1 MTPAERR
8 DPHMIN
14 GSRRKR
20 IAAGSGVRVQHVR
33 ALVKQFDQMRVMM
46 RSMANG
52 KMPDP
57 QKLMQMSGQAP
68 RPKVRRR

>member
-1 MTPAERR
+1 
-8 DPHMIN
+8 
-14 GSRRKR
+14 
-20 IAAGSGVRVQHVR
+20 VQEVR

-57 QKLMQMSGQAP
+57 QKLI
-68 RPKVRRR
+68 R

>member
-1 MTPAERR
+1 
-8 DPHMIN
+8 
-14 GSRRKR
+14 
-20 IAAGSGVRVQHVR
+20 VR